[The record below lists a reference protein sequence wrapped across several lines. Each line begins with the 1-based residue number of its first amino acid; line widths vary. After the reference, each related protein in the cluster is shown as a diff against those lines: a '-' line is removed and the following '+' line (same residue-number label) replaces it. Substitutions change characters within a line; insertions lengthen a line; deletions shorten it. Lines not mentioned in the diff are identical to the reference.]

1 VKQTKLYPVIF
12 AVVVV
17 NIAGIVLRYF
27 NLDTYIIIVGFRF
40 HLSFV
45 LPFLIIFRTDQL
57 TFIKKLFTEPHFK
70 KTILPLLWILLPV
83 VLIIAVLFLLKKI
96 NIGDPEYFYEFGL
109 SSIVD
114 YPIYLL
120 WNFPQIIMLFIFL
133 AVSSTLNNKNII
145 TPFFFIV
152 CIFLYEFIPIGSNG
166 FTITGTISLILT
178 AAVSGLLIK
187 YFQNIYWF
195 VIVVF
200 SVFWLYF
207 LCFGSGSEAIINLL
221 FAARYNSWEG
231 FFSVNKNIVQYLL
244 PVQLLLTFLLVLIS
258 SYIRKRRVTTGF

>member
-12 AVVVV
+12 AVVAV
-17 NIAGIVLRYF
+17 NIAGILLRFYD
-27 NLDTYIIIVGFRF
+27 LETYIIIVGFRF

-45 LPFLIIFRTDQL
+45 LPFLIVFRPEQL
-57 TFIKKLFTEPHFK
+57 RFIKKLFTKPNNK

-133 AVSSTLNNKNII
+133 AVSSTLNNKKII
-145 TPFFFIV
+145 IPFLLIV
-152 CIFLYEFIPIGSNG
+152 LLFVFEFIPIGAIEFSV
-166 FTITGTISLILT
+166 TGIVPLILM
-178 AAVSGLLIK
+178 AVISGLIIK

-195 VIVVF
+195 VILIF
-200 SVFWLYF
+200 SVFWLHF
-207 LCFGSGSEAIINLL
+207 LCFGSGSETIINLL

-231 FFSVNKNIVQYLL
+231 FFSVNKYIVQYLL

-258 SYIRKRRVTTGF
+258 YNIHKRRVAPGF

>member
-1 VKQTKLYPVIF
+1 MKQTKLYPVIF
-12 AVVVV
+12 AVVAV

-45 LPFLIIFRTDQL
+45 LPFLIIFRTYQL

-133 AVSSTLNNKNII
+133 TVSSTLYNKKII
-145 TPFFFIV
+145 IPFFLI
-152 CIFLYEFIPIGSNG
+152 IFLFLFELIPIGSIKFSATG
-166 FTITGTISLILT
+166 ILSLGLIAIT
-178 AAVSGLLIK
+178 SGLIIK

-195 VIVVF
+195 AIFIF

-231 FFSVNKNIVQYLL
+231 FFSGNKNIVQYLL

-258 SYIRKRRVTTGF
+258 SYIRKRRVKA